1 MNDPSGPEIIE
12 RGNRVLMNTYGR
24 FPVVFVRGEG
34 TRIWDSEGKEYLD
47 FFSGL
52 AVNNIGHC
60 HPKVVAAI
68 REQAG
73 KLFHTSNLFQT
84 IPPVLLAE
92 MLVEHSFADRVFF
105 CNSGAEANEG
115 AVKLVRAYARNRRN
129 DERIGVVT
137 MKNSFHGR
145 TLGMISATGQEK
157 VKIGFDP
164 LLPGFR
170 EARFNDLASVEENAK
185 GWAGAILLEPVQG
198 EGGVIPADPEF
209 LEGVKELC
217 DREGILLVFDEVQ
230 VGMGRT
236 GELFA
241 YQHYSVKPDI
251 LTLAKALGGGL
262 PLGAVLAR
270 EEVASAFG
278 PGSHASTF
286 GGNAVATAA
295 GTALLKVLIED
306 RVLEN
311 CRRRG
316 EELLASLREA
326 QKEFSGIKEVR
337 GKGLILGVE
346 MEEEEKAKNIVT
358 RALGRGLILNLTSGT
373 VIRFLPPLTLTS
385 EELTQGLGIFREVLR
400 EILSS

>member
-1 MNDPSGPEIIE
+1 MNLKDGKDIIE
-12 RGNRVLMNTYGR
+12 RGNRVLMNTYAR

-34 TRIWDSEGKEYLD
+34 ARLWDSEGKEYLD

-52 AVNNIGHC
+52 AVNNVGHC

-68 REQAG
+68 RQQAG
-73 KLFHTSNLFQT
+73 KLFHTSNLFHT
-84 IPPVLLAE
+84 VPPVRLAE
-92 MLVEHSFADRVFF
+92 MLVDHSFADRVFF

-115 AVKLVRAYARNRRN
+115 AVKLARAYARNRRG
-129 DERIGVVT
+129 DDRVGIVT

-157 VKIGFDP
+157 VKAGFEP

-170 EARFNDLASVEENAK
+170 EADFNDLSSVAQAAE
-185 GWAGAILLEPVQG
+185 GWAGAVFLEPVQG
-198 EGGVIPADPEF
+198 EGGVVPATPEF
-209 LEGVKELC
+209 LQGVRELC
-217 DREGILLVFDEVQ
+217 DREQMLLICDEVQ

-241 YQHYSVKPDI
+241 YQHYSIEPDV

-262 PLGAVLAR
+262 PLGAILAR
-270 EEVASAFG
+270 EEVASAFA

-295 GTALLKVLIED
+295 GEALLHILIED

-311 CRRRG
+311 CRQRG
-316 EELLASLREA
+316 EELRQSLESFRD
-326 QKEFSGIKEVR
+326 EFQGIQEIR
-337 GKGLILGVE
+337 GKGLIVGMVLAE
-346 MEEEEKAKNIVT
+346 SEPAKKIME
-358 RALGRGLILNLTSGT
+358 RALQQGLVLNLTAGR
-373 VIRFLPPLTLTS
+373 VIRFLPPLTVTS
-385 EELTQGLGIFREVLR
+385 GELQEGMTMFR
-400 EILSS
+400 EILEGVLAK